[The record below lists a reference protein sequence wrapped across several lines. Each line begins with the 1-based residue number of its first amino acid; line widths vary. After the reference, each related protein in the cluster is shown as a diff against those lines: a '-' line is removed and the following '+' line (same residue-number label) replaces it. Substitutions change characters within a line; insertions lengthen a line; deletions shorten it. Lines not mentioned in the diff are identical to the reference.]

1 MTIFNPKERTIYRM
15 LFDHTD
21 ATEISGKITIRGSET
36 LWCLTKFRVPLFRSN
51 TYYYS
56 GWLGGDY
63 GKYIDGATVDEV
75 MDKMEA
81 LWGIGQEAAQ

>member
-1 MTIFNPKERTIYRM
+1 MTIFKPKERAIYRM

-36 LWCLTKFRVPLFRSN
+36 RWSLTKYRAPLFRSN
-51 TYYYS
+51 TYYS
-56 GWLGGDY
+56 GWLGGYY
-63 GKYIDGATVDEV
+63 GEFIGGATVDEV

-81 LWGIGQEAAQ
+81 LWGIGQEVAQ

>member
-1 MTIFNPKERTIYRM
+1 M
-15 LFDHTD
+15 
-21 ATEISGKITIRGSET
+21 
-36 LWCLTKFRVPLFRSN
+36 TKFRVPLFRSN

-63 GKYIDGATVDEV
+63 GKYIDGATVDEI